1 MQKISKGYY
10 LGSIIGSFAV
20 SKLVVLYCIGM
31 RAFDLR
37 LALHPSRN
45 PITANQMAVYWLTYP
60 ILIYG
65 IVMLMILVFKM
76 WGAIRGGV
84 ARTTPG
90 QAIGFLYI
98 PLFNFYWIFQA
109 YWGWTKDYNATIARY
124 GITAPRAPEGI
135 VLALCILTF
144 LSWVPVLGTIIFPVN
159 LVLLFIFL
167 NSGINAVNA
176 LADNPIL
183 PSVYLTQSIPPVQQ

>member
-1 MQKISKGYY
+1 MQKISKVYY

-90 QAIGFLYI
+90 QAIGFLSRSLTSTGYSRRTGAGPRTI
-98 PLFNFYWIFQA
+98 TPPLP
-109 YWGWTKDYNATIARY
+109 G
-124 GITAPRAPEGI
+124 TA
-135 VLALCILTF
+135 
-144 LSWVPVLGTIIFPVN
+144 
-159 LVLLFIFL
+159 
-167 NSGINAVNA
+167 
-176 LADNPIL
+176 
-183 PSVYLTQSIPPVQQ
+183 